1 MKMIFE
7 EKTIIVAGASGGI
20 GSAICRLL
28 AELGAKVILMGRNF
42 TKLQQV
48 CGQLHGNGHQCY
60 VCDFA
65 LPDSIENVV
74 CTIVSENGPID
85 GFVHSAGT
93 GAVRPLKLSKYPF
106 MLDVMNINFFSFV
119 ELVRCFTKKGRFNPG
134 MNIVGISSVGAQ
146 YGRAT
151 RTAYAASKG
160 AMDASMR
167 CLAKELGAKG
177 IRVNCVAPGATI
189 TNMSE
194 EYKDYAQDTEEY
206 RLNAY
211 RQYLGDCHPCDIA
224 NAVIFLL
231 SNQSKMVTGTVLN
244 VDGGKLSN

>member
-1 MKMIFE
+1 MEFKG
-7 EKTIIVAGASGGI
+7 KKIIVAGASGGI
-20 GSAICRLL
+20 GSTICSQL
-28 AELGAKVILMGRNF
+28 AELGAKVILMGRNLAR
-42 TKLQQV
+42 LQQV
-48 CGQLHGNGHQCY
+48 CSQLVDNDHRCY

-65 LPDSIENVV
+65 MPDSIENVIR
-74 CTIVSENGPID
+74 TIILENGPVD

-93 GAVRPLKLSKYPF
+93 GAVRPLKLSRYPF
-106 MLDVMNINFFSFV
+106 MLDVMNINFFSFI
-119 ELVRCFTKKGRFNPG
+119 EIVRCITMKGRFNQG

-167 CLAKELGAKG
+167 CLAKELSVKG
-177 IRVNCVAPGATI
+177 IRVNCVAPGATV
-189 TNMSE
+189 TNMTE

-206 RLNAY
+206 RLNLY

-231 SNQSKMVTGTVLN
+231 SDKSKMVTGTIMN
-244 VDGGKLSN
+244 VDGGKMSS